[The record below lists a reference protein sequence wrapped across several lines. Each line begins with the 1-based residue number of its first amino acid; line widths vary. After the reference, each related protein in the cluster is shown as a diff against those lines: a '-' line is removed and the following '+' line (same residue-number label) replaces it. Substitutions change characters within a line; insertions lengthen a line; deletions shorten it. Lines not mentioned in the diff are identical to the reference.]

1 MVTDGNYNKG
11 GGKRDNLNMTIG
23 NAHAAASNDYQDVSI
38 YQIYERKS
46 KQQDE
51 KSVNFSMFVR
61 RGASVSRDLM
71 LLRSRMQQKRV

>member
-38 YQIYERKS
+38 Y
-46 KQQDE
+46 
-51 KSVNFSMFVR
+51 
-61 RGASVSRDLM
+61 
-71 LLRSRMQQKRV
+71 